1 MRRTTALA
9 LAAALFGCGNSAAPR
24 LIPVAAGSDWRRVAT
39 PGDRERLRA
48 WRQTWQRALAAA
60 RRTAPEAL
68 AAQGALFDY
77 DRALDQPIP
86 PAGSYS
92 CRVYKLGAR
101 QPGQLDYVDYPAFA
115 CRVVVDERGTV
126 RLEKLTGSQRPT
138 GVIFADNGLR
148 AVFLGV
154 MILGDEARPYPYGR
168 EPARDLA
175 GWVERIGPAR
185 WRVALPQPAF
195 ESLLDVVELVPAG

>member
-1 MRRTTALA
+1 MRRITALA
-9 LAAALFGCGNSAAPR
+9 LAAALFGCGNSAPPR
-24 LIPVAAGSDWRRVAT
+24 LIPAAAGSDWRRVAT

-60 RRTAPEAL
+60 RRAAPEAV

-86 PAGSYS
+86 PAGNYS

-101 QPGQLDYVDYPAFA
+101 QPGQLDFVDYPAFA
-115 CRVVVDERGTV
+115 CRVAVDGGGTV
-126 RLEKLTGSQRPT
+126 RLEKLNGSQRPT

-154 MILGDEARPYPYGR
+154 MILGDEVRPYPYGR

-195 ESLLDVVELVPAG
+195 ESLLDVVELVPAR

>member
-1 MRRTTALA
+1 MRRRTALA
-9 LAAALFGCGNSAAPR
+9 LAATLLGCGNSAAPR
-24 LIPVAAGSDWRRVAT
+24 LISLTGGSDWRRVAT
-39 PGDRERLRA
+39 PSDRERLRA

-60 RRTAPEAL
+60 RRTAPEAI

-77 DRALDQPIP
+77 DRALDEPIP
-86 PAGSYS
+86 PAGKYS

-101 QPGQLDYVDYPAFA
+101 QPKQLDYVDYPAFA
-115 CRVVVDERGTV
+115 CRVTVDEGSTV

-154 MILGDEARPYPYGR
+154 MVLGDEVRPFPYGR

-195 ESLLDVVELVPAG
+195 ESLLDVVELVPVD

>member
-1 MRRTTALA
+1 VRRTAAIAL
-9 LAAALFGCGNSAAPR
+9 LAAPVCCGNNAPPR
-24 LIPVAAGSDWRRVAT
+24 LISPDAGTDWRHVAT
-39 PGDRERLRA
+39 TADRERLRG

-60 RRTAPEAL
+60 RHAAPNAI
-68 AAQGALFDY
+68 AAQGVLFDY
-77 DRALDQPIP
+77 DNALDQPIP
-86 PAGSYS
+86 PAGNYN

-101 QPGQLDYVDYPAFA
+101 QPGQLDYVDYPPFA
-115 CRVVVDERGTV
+115 CRVAVDASGAL
-126 RLEKLTGSQRPT
+126 RLEKLTGSQRPI

-175 GWVERIGPAR
+175 GWVERVGPAR

-195 ESLLDVVELVPAG
+195 ESLLDVMELVPAG

>member
-1 MRRTTALA
+1 MRRATALA
-9 LAAALFGCGNSAAPR
+9 LAAALVGCGNSAAPR
-24 LIPVAAGSDWRRVAT
+24 LAPPAAGSDWRRIAT
-39 PGDRERLRA
+39 PSDRERLRS

-60 RRTAPEAL
+60 RRAAPDAI
-68 AAQGALFDY
+68 AAQGSLFDY

-86 PAGSYS
+86 PAGRYA

-101 QPGQLDYVDYPAFA
+101 QPGQLDYVDYPPFA
-115 CRVVVDERGTV
+115 CRVAVDDGV
-126 RLEKLTGSQRPT
+126 LRLEKLTGSQRPT

-154 MILGDEARPYPYGR
+154 MILGDEARPYPYGL

-185 WRVALPQPAF
+185 WRVTLPQPAF

>member
-1 MRRTTALA
+1 M
-9 LAAALFGCGNSAAPR
+9 FDCGNSAAPR
-24 LIPVAAGSDWRRVAT
+24 LTPVAAGSDWRSVAT
-39 PGDRERLRA
+39 PTDRERLRA

-60 RRTAPEAL
+60 SRAAPEAI
-68 AAQGALFDY
+68 AAEGTLFDY

-86 PAGSYS
+86 PAGNYS

-101 QPGQLDYVDYPAFA
+101 QPGQRDYVAYPPFA
-115 CRVVVDERGTV
+115 CRVAIDGSGAL
-126 RLEKLTGSQRPT
+126 RLEKLSGAQRPT

-168 EPARDLA
+168 EPTRDLA
-175 GWVERIGPAR
+175 GWVERIGPTR
-185 WRVALPQPAF
+185 WRVALPRPAF
-195 ESLLDVVELVPAG
+195 ESLLDVVELVPAE